1 MISEPQVKTMSD
13 PVDIESQVV
22 PQEGNSQSQIIDSVD
37 LNKIGPYMAVHAHAP
52 IKRMAPK
59 IRRNELCQHEG
70 KKFKHCCGKEGINFC
85 RKSYKDFLNTMVEQS
100 KKIEEAFKNKKDE
113 S

>member
-1 MISEPQVKTMSD
+1 MSD
-13 PVDIESQVV
+13 PIDIESQAIVQ
-22 PQEGNSQSQIIDSVD
+22 PENNESQIIDSID
-37 LNKIGPYMAVHAHAP
+37 LNKIGPYMAIHAHAP

-59 IRRNELCQHEG
+59 IRRNQLCEHEG

-85 RKSYKDFLNTMVEQS
+85 RKSYKDFLNKMIEES
-100 KKIEEAFKNKKDE
+100 KKIKEPIKNKTDE